1 MNSSPYFL
9 NNESLLQVIQVT
21 PTATAIHVSEDAII
35 QFAND
40 SMLQIWGKDKSV
52 IGKSLEQALPEL
64 RGQPF
69 IDMFKRVWNEGLIIK
84 GTDTAATL
92 EIEGILKT
100 FYFDFEYRAI
110 KNAEG
115 EVICILHTAIDVTDR
130 FLKQEA
136 ERLSNEK
143 QEALEREQALNE
155 ELAATNEEL
164 SATNEELQ
172 NTQEI
177 LSRWNSELEYKVSE
191 RVKQLSESEGR
202 FKTMAEGTDILIAV
216 GDENGN
222 AIYFNKA
229 WTMLTGRRMEDLLEF
244 GWVDLIHP
252 DDKERYVQIYLDA
265 FKKRTTFT
273 GEFRI
278 LTVNGHY
285 NWLLAVGP
293 PRFHADGTFAGYI
306 SSCTDITILKKQE
319 EDLQA
324 LNEELATTNEE
335 LMSSN
340 EELSLTNEELGKTQK
355 QLIHSLN
362 KLTDSEEKLMLAI
375 ETGKMG
381 TWSIDPETKSVSLSA
396 FVKNMLGFHEDTE
409 VEIDDIMR
417 AVDPNYHEMLL
428 NALDNALT
436 SHGSNDTE
444 YPVTNL
450 KTGKTKWVKATGRV
464 FTDGNGKPLEYSGLL
479 MDITERKLDEIRK
492 NDFIGMVSHELKTPL
507 TALYGYVQVLQH
519 RANKSKDEYFSHA
532 LAKANI
538 QIKKM
543 TSMINGFLNV
553 SRLESSKLQ
562 ISKSVFRLDELISEI
577 VEDSYISPS
586 THQVILKPA
595 CEISVNADRE
605 KIGSVV
611 SNLISNAFKYSENG
625 TAVEISCEII
635 DDYAQVSIKDHGIG
649 ISNEDMKNLFQRY
662 YRVESNH
669 TISGFGIGLYLSSE
683 IIQRHNGKIW
693 VESEP
698 EKGST
703 FYFSLPLNEN

>member
-9 NNESLLQVIQVT
+9 NNESLLEVIQVT

-52 IGKSLEQALPEL
+52 IGKSLEKALPEL
-64 RGQPF
+64 KGQPF

-84 GTDTAATL
+84 GTDTAAEL
-92 EIEGILKT
+92 EIEGVLKT

-110 KNAEG
+110 KNAKG
-115 EVICILHTAIDVTDR
+115 DVICILHTAIDVTDR

-136 ERLSNEK
+136 EKLSNEK

-172 NTQEI
+172 NTQET
-177 LSRWNSELEYKVSE
+177 LSQWNSELENKVVE
-191 RVKQLSESEGR
+191 RVKQLSESESR

-252 DDKERYVQIYLDA
+252 EDKERYLQIYLDA

-278 LTVNGHY
+278 LTVDGNY
-285 NWLLAVGP
+285 NWLFSVGP
-293 PRFHADGTFAGYI
+293 PRFHPDGTFAGYI
-306 SSCTDITILKKQE
+306 SSCTDISILKKQE

-324 LNEELATTNEE
+324 LNEELAAINEE

-355 QLIHSLN
+355 QLIQSLN
-362 KLTDSEEKLMLAI
+362 KLTDSEQKLMLAI

-381 TWSIDPETKSVSLSA
+381 TWSIDPATRSVSMSA
-396 FVKNMLGFHEDTE
+396 FVKNMLGLPLETE
-409 VEIDDIMR
+409 VDIDDIMS
-417 AVDPNYHEMLL
+417 AVDPNYHEMLF
-428 NALDNALT
+428 NALDSALT
-436 SHGSNDTE
+436 NHESSDTE
-444 YPVTNL
+444 YPITNL

-464 FTDGNGKPLEYSGLL
+464 FTDENGKALEYSGLF
-479 MDITERKLDEIRK
+479 MDITERKLDELRK

-519 RANKSKDEYFSHA
+519 RAHKSKDEYFSNA

-553 SRLESSKLQ
+553 SRLESSKLL
-562 ISKSVFRLDELISEI
+562 INKSVFRLDELISEI

-586 THQVILKPA
+586 THQMILKPT
-595 CEISVNADRE
+595 CEISIHADRE
-605 KIGSVV
+605 KIGSVI

-625 TAVEISCEII
+625 TVVEISCEII
-635 DDYAQVSIKDHGIG
+635 DDYAQVSIKDQGIG
-649 ISNEDMKNLFQRY
+649 VSPEDMKNLFQRY

-669 TISGFGIGLYLSSE
+669 TISGFGIGLYLCSE
-683 IIQRHNGKIW
+683 IIQRHHGKIW

-698 EKGST
+698 DKGSI
-703 FYFSLPLNEN
+703 FYFSLPLN

>member
-1 MNSSPYFL
+1 MELNPYFL
-9 NNESLLQVIQVT
+9 NNESLLSVMQVT
-21 PTATAIHVSEDAII
+21 PTATAIHVSEDAVI

-40 SMLQIWGKDKSV
+40 TMLKIWGKDQQV
-52 IGKSLEQALPEL
+52 IGKSLAEALPEL
-64 RGQPF
+64 KGQPF
-69 IDMFKRVWNEGLIIK
+69 IDMFKRVWNEGLTIK
-84 GTDTAATL
+84 GSDTAATL
-92 EIEGILKT
+92 NIDGILKT

-110 KNAEG
+110 KNKAG
-115 EVICILHTAIDVTDR
+115 DVICILHTAIDVTDR

-136 ERLSNEK
+136 ERLSTEK

-164 SATNEELQ
+164 SATNDELLT
-172 NTQEI
+172 TQET
-177 LSRWNSELEYKVSE
+177 LSQLNIELENRVAE
-191 RVKQLSESEGR
+191 RVKQLSESESR
-202 FKTMAEGTDILIAV
+202 FRTMAEGTDILIAV

-229 WTMLTGRRMEDLLEF
+229 WTKLTGRKMEDLLEF

-252 DDKERYVQIYLDA
+252 DDKEIYLNIYLDA
-265 FKKRTTFT
+265 FKLRTTFT

-278 LTVNGHY
+278 LTAQGDYH
-285 NWLLAVGP
+285 WLLAVGP
-293 PRFHADGTFAGYI
+293 PRFNPDGTFAGYI
-306 SSCTDITILKKQE
+306 SSCTDISILKKQE

-324 LNEELATTNEE
+324 LNEELATINEE

-340 EELSLTNEELGKTQK
+340 EELSLTNDTLGKTQK
-355 QLIHSLN
+355 QLIESLN
-362 KLTDSEEKLMLAI
+362 KLTDSEQKLMLAI
-375 ETGKMG
+375 ETGNMG
-381 TWSIDPETKSVSLSA
+381 TWSINPETQRVDMSK
-396 FVKNMLGFHEDTE
+396 FVKDMLGLPIEND
-409 VEIDDIMR
+409 VEINDIMK
-417 AVDPNYHEMLL
+417 AVDPDYHDMLFSAL
-428 NALDNALT
+428 KNALET
-436 SHGSNDTE
+436 HESSDTE
-444 YPVTNL
+444 YPITNL
-450 KTGKTKWVKATGRV
+450 KNGKLKWVKATGRV
-464 FTDGNGKPLEYSGLL
+464 LTDEDGKAVAYSGLF

-507 TALYGYVQVLQH
+507 TALYGYIQVLQH
-519 RANKSKDEYFSHA
+519 RASKVQEDYFIQA

-553 SRLESSKLQ
+553 SRLESSKLL
-562 ISKSVFRLDELISEI
+562 INKSLFRLDELIAEI

-586 THQVILKPA
+586 THQVTLEPT
-595 CEISVNADRE
+595 CEVSLHADRE

-625 TAVEISCEII
+625 TEVLISCEII
-635 DDYAQVSIKDHGIG
+635 EDHVQVAVKDYGIG
-649 ISNEDMKNLFQRY
+649 ISAEDIKSLFQRY

-669 TISGFGIGLYLSSE
+669 TISGFGIGLYLCYE
-683 IIQRHNGKIW
+683 IVQRHGGRIW

-703 FYFSLPLNEN
+703 FYFTLPLA